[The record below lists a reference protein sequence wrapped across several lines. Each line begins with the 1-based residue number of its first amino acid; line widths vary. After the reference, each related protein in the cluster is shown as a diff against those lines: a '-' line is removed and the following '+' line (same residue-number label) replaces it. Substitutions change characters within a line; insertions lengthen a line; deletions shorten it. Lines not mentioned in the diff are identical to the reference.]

1 MRAGLRAGAGRCGRG
16 VGLVVGALLMALPAS
31 GAAVAATFDESAP
44 PGANYDKA
52 EFRLWLPDGA
62 GPLEALVILVPGS
75 NGEGR
80 TMVDNP
86 FWQAFAV
93 KHRLGLVGCHL
104 TDKPHDQPFI
114 EEYVDVSKG
123 SGQAFLD
130 SLVALGAKAGHPEIG
145 TLPLMLWGM
154 SAGGEFDYEFA
165 VWKPERVIAFI
176 VNKGNIYYT
185 ALAPSATRQIP
196 ALWFTGEKD
205 LDFRVRTVT
214 GIFAVNRRAG
224 ALWALT
230 EEPGIGHA
238 VGRSQ
243 ELGAMLFEDVL
254 PMRLPV
260 RGEPLQPISAK
271 SGYLGDLATRVYAPV
286 GPEGPPNHL
295 TAWLPTERMGKAW
308 QAVVSGKPFDELGP
322 VSPGSMNTSVR
333 RPTQLFEEAK

>member
-1 MRAGLRAGAGRCGRG
+1 
-16 VGLVVGALLMALPAS
+16 
-31 GAAVAATFDESAP
+31 
-44 PGANYDKA
+44 
-52 EFRLWLPDGA
+52 
-62 GPLEALVILVPGS
+62 
-75 NGEGR
+75 
-80 TMVDNP
+80 MVDDP
-86 FWQAFAV
+86 FWQTFAV

-104 TDKPHDQPFI
+104 TDKPHDQGFI

-130 SLVALGAKAGHPEIG
+130 SLAALGAKAGHPEVG
-145 TLPLMLWGM
+145 TLPLLLWGM
-154 SAGGEFDYEFA
+154 SAGGEFDYELA

-205 LDFRVRTVT
+205 LDFRIRTVT

-238 VGRSQ
+238 VGRSK

-254 PMRLPV
+254 PIRLPAGG
-260 RGEPLQPISAK
+260 RALEPVPAH
-271 SGYLGDLATRVYAPV
+271 SGFIGDLTAKTCTPV
-286 GPEGPPNHL
+286 GSGGPPNHL
-295 TAWLPTERMGKAW
+295 TSWLPTERMAKAW
-308 QAVVSGKPFDELGP
+308 ISVVSGKPFDELELAGP
-322 VSPGSMNTSVR
+322 DRTDASVR
-333 RPTQLFEEAK
+333 RTTRVFEEAK